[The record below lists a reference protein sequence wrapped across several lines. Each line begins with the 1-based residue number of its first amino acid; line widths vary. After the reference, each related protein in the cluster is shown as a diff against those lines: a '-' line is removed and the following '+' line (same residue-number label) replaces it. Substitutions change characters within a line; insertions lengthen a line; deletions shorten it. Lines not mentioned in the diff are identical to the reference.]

1 MGRRSKKLKTQM
13 NVSQIGPTGAEK
25 RFSRHQGRRGND
37 LAQQQAATV
46 KTGIGLRA
54 EAFILSGNS
63 SCQPTVGLPVLLRE
77 RLFIPTGKGLWP
89 GTVPWP
95 APWGIP
101 QAGICKASSQ
111 SVSCRDREQI
121 FHCHIYSRSLA
132 RPFLLTLAEITH
144 GSHKARRKQC
154 GQSDMCSMKD

>member
-25 RFSRHQGRRGND
+25 RFSRHQVRRGND

-77 RLFIPTGKGLWP
+77 RLFTQQGKAYG
-89 GTVPWP
+89 
-95 APWGIP
+95 
-101 QAGICKASSQ
+101 
-111 SVSCRDREQI
+111 
-121 FHCHIYSRSLA
+121 LA
-132 RPFLLTLAEITH
+132 RSPGLPRGVFPKPGSVRLLPKVCPAETVSRYSIVTYTA
-144 GSHKARRKQC
+144 GA
-154 GQSDMCSMKD
+154 